1 MTSRHR
7 RDACS
12 AATGPSNPTHWLFPH
27 TDYDNR
33 TALHL
38 GAAEGHLAAVKYLVA
53 RGADVNAV
61 DRWRGTPLRDAEAG
75 EHTETVAFCVEIAT
89 LSCWRRVDGVEAMI
103 QQWRRRAA
111 TI

>member
-1 MTSRHR
+1 MTICVEIKFQALHAI
-7 RDACS
+7 DAKPNS
-12 AATGPSNPTHWLFPH
+12 LVDFHTG
-27 TDYDNR
+27 DYDNR

-75 EHTETVAFCVEIAT
+75 EHTETVAFCVEIN
-89 LSCWRRVDGVEAMI
+89 
-103 QQWRRRAA
+103 Q
-111 TI
+111 